1 MEAAAARSAR
11 PTAAAMMMMSA
22 PVRAMRHGVMSAA
35 PMQDMRP
42 RVVTRPTPYAAS
54 TTMVGVMMVG
64 AMIATPPEKGANE
77 APKLGER
84 GLRLQNRGDGQSEK
98 SEQQR
103 STRNARSALPV
114 VGSTPIVLRPLL
126 VHRADP
132 PNDVALTEKY
142 STSLYDCRTL
152 AALLARFAE
161 QSLATTVLI
170 AP

>member
-1 MEAAAARSAR
+1 
-11 PTAAAMMMMSA
+11 
-22 PVRAMRHGVMSAA
+22 
-35 PMQDMRP
+35 
-42 RVVTRPTPYAAS
+42 
-54 TTMVGVMMVG
+54 
-64 AMIATPPEKGANE
+64 MIATPPEKGANE

-103 STRNARSALPV
+103 STRNTRSALPV
-114 VGSTPIVLRPLL
+114 VGSAPIVLRPLL

-132 PNDVALTEKY
+132 PIDVALMEKY
-142 STSLYDCRTL
+142 STSLYGCRTF

>member
-1 MEAAAARSAR
+1 
-11 PTAAAMMMMSA
+11 MMMSTPA
-22 PVRAMRHGVMSAA
+22 PAMRHGVMSAA
-35 PMQDMRP
+35 PTQDMRP
-42 RVVTRPTPYAAS
+42 RVVTRPTPDAAS
-54 TTMVGVMMVG
+54 TTVVGVMMVG
-64 AMIATPPEKGANE
+64 APVIATPPEKGANE

-103 STRNARSALPV
+103 STRNTRSALPV

-142 STSLYDCRTL
+142 STSLYGCRTL

>member
-1 MEAAAARSAR
+1 
-11 PTAAAMMMMSA
+11 MMMMST

-42 RVVTRPTPYAAS
+42 RVVTRPTPHAAS
-54 TTMVGVMMVG
+54 TTKVGVMVG
-64 AMIATPPEKGANE
+64 ATMIAMTPEKAADE
-77 APKLGER
+77 AAKLRER

-103 STRNARSALPV
+103 STRNARSAFPV
-114 VGSTPIVLRPLL
+114 DGSAPIVLRPLL

-132 PNDVALTEKY
+132 PIDVALIDKY
-142 STSLYDCRTL
+142 STSLYGCRTF

-161 QSLATTVLI
+161 QSLASTVLI

>member
-1 MEAAAARSAR
+1 
-11 PTAAAMMMMSA
+11 
-22 PVRAMRHGVMSAA
+22 
-35 PMQDMRP
+35 
-42 RVVTRPTPYAAS
+42 
-54 TTMVGVMMVG
+54 
-64 AMIATPPEKGANE
+64 MIATTPEKGANE
-77 APKLGER
+77 AAKLGER

>member
-1 MEAAAARSAR
+1 
-11 PTAAAMMMMSA
+11 MMMMSA

-42 RVVTRPTPYAAS
+42 RVVTRPAPYAAS

-64 AMIATPPEKGANE
+64 ATMIATPPEKGANE

-103 STRNARSALPV
+103 STRNTRSALPV
-114 VGSTPIVLRPLL
+114 VGSAPIVLRPLL

-132 PNDVALTEKY
+132 PIDVALMEKY
-142 STSLYDCRTL
+142 STSLYGCRTL

>member
-1 MEAAAARSAR
+1 
-11 PTAAAMMMMSA
+11 MMMMST
-22 PVRAMRHGVMSAA
+22 PVRAMRHGVMSAT
-35 PMQDMRP
+35 PMQDTRP

-54 TTMVGVMMVG
+54 TTKVSVMMVG
-64 AMIATPPEKGANE
+64 ATMIATTPEKAAE
-77 APKLGER
+77 KAAKLRER
-84 GLRLQNRGDGQSEK
+84 VLRLQNRGDGQSEK

-114 VGSTPIVLRPLL
+114 IGSAPTVLRPLL

-132 PNDVALTEKY
+132 PIDVAIIEKY
-142 STSLYDCRTL
+142 STSLYGCRTL

-161 QSLATTVLI
+161 QSLASTVLI

>member
-1 MEAAAARSAR
+1 
-11 PTAAAMMMMSA
+11 MMMMSA

-126 VHRADP
+126 VHRAAP
-132 PNDVALTEKY
+132 LT
-142 STSLYDCRTL
+142 T
-152 AALLARFAE
+152 
-161 QSLATTVLI
+161 
-170 AP
+170 